1 MQPSPAEMAHMVFKH
16 AIPKELSQ
24 FECSSYMLMVLVHL
38 DGRSNLAAVSKKAG
52 LSIKD
57 AVSSVSRLLA
67 INIIETTPNGGA
79 YLNNDF
85 VNDLTKQLSVAVG
98 PIAKILIEDAVTDL
112 GYTID
117 TFPAFKAADLV
128 EMLAKDIKR
137 EDKRISFKQQMVARI
152 KQG

>member
-1 MQPSPAEMAHMVFKH
+1 MQPSTAEMAHMVFKP

-24 FECSSYMLMVLVHL
+24 FECSSHMLMVLVQL

-57 AVSSVSRLLA
+57 AVNSVSQLLA
-67 INIIETTPNGGA
+67 INIIENTPNGGA
-79 YLNNDF
+79 YLNKDF
-85 VNDLTKQLSVAVG
+85 VSDLAKQLSVAVG
-98 PIAKILIEDAVTDL
+98 PIANILIEDAVTDL

>member
-1 MQPSPAEMAHMVFKH
+1 MQPSPSEMAHMVFKH
-16 AIPKELSQ
+16 AIPNELSQ
-24 FECSSYMLMVLVHL
+24 FECSSHMLTVLVHL
-38 DGRSNLAAVSKKAG
+38 DGQSNLAAVSKKAG

-57 AVSSVSRLLA
+57 AVNSVNQLLA
-67 INIIETTPNGGA
+67 IKIIEASSNGGA
-79 YLNNDF
+79 YLSKDF
-85 VNDLTKQLSVAVG
+85 VNYLTKQLSVAVG
-98 PIAKILIEDAVTDL
+98 PIGKILIEDAVADL